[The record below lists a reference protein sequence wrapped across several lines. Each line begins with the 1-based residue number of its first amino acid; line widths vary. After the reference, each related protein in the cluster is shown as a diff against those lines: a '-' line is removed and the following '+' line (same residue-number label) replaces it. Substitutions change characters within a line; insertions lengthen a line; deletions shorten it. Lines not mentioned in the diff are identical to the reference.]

1 MCQHA
6 CESWVIFGGPCSR
19 NAIACASPD
28 SYEPT
33 ALHNLSS
40 DGGNAGIGVARRT
53 SMALR
58 AEVGW
63 LSVPRVPRR
72 RKCQSRIEIA
82 KAADALFPGVGRG
95 VVATSGA
102 KIRPGR

>member
-1 MCQHA
+1 MCRHA

-19 NAIACASPD
+19 NAIACASTD
-28 SYEPT
+28 SYEPA

-63 LSVPRVPRR
+63 LSVSCLPRR
-72 RKCQSRIEIA
+72 RARRSQIEIA
-82 KAADALFPGVGRG
+82 EAADALFPGVGRG
-95 VVATSGA
+95 IVAT
-102 KIRPGR
+102 

>member
-1 MCQHA
+1 MCRHA

-19 NAIACASPD
+19 NATACASTD

-40 DGGNAGIGVARRT
+40 DGGNAGIGVARRPA
-53 SMALR
+53 MALR

-63 LSVPRVPRR
+63 LSVSRLPRR
-72 RKCQSRIEIA
+72 RARRSRIEIA
-82 KAADALFPGVGRG
+82 KAADALFPGIDRG
-95 VVATSGA
+95 AFATSGA